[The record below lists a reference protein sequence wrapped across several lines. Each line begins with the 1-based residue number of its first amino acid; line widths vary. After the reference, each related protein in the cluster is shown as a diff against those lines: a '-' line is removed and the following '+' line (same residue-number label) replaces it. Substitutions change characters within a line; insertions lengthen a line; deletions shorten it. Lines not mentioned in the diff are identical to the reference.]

1 MAKWAWNGTI
11 NEHQWMI
18 FPWFFMIII
27 YKTMCFFMIF
37 PFRSQSGGCPADGR
51 IEAQGHVIRPPSKRF
66 SATKVVFFTQQ
77 TTNKFNKYQHHCISC
92 KNRGE
97 TAGSFYT
104 TVSSILD
111 DFWGFTG
118 FAEECQGYWSPFLQM
133 FHGFLYSFLVGS
145 QWLLHGMFI

>member
-1 MAKWAWNGTI
+1 
-11 NEHQWMI
+11 
-18 FPWFFMIII
+18 
-27 YKTMCFFMIF
+27 MIF

-66 SATKVVFFTQQ
+66 ATKVVFFTQQ
-77 TTNKFNKYQHHCISC
+77 TTNKFNKDQHHCISC

-97 TAGSFYT
+97 TASSFYT

-118 FAEECQGYWSPFLQM
+118 FAEECQGY
-133 FHGFLYSFLVGS
+133 
-145 QWLLHGMFI
+145 